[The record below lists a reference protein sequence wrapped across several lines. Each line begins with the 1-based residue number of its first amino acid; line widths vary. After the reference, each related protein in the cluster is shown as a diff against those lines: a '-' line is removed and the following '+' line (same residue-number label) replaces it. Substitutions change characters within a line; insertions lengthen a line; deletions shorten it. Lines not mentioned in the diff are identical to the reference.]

1 MEPIRGIL
9 IREASIGGYAL
20 PPDTPIWILGV
31 QGESREVEYRD
42 ARGALPAG
50 SVAESPIA
58 RPTEAQLRSLDACFG
73 LPEGAFT
80 DVHVDPQNL
89 FVIQRCNAHGRLFLR
104 DTRGGIGM
112 YERVT
117 LLGPEETSD
126 WTSIWRRYH
135 GMSDDWLNLQ
145 GRTW

>member
-1 MEPIRGIL
+1 MEPIRGVL
-9 IREASIGGYAL
+9 IREASIGRYSL
-20 PPDTPIWILGV
+20 PADTPIWIVGV
-31 QGESREVEYRD
+31 RGDSREVEYRS
-42 ARGALPAG
+42 ARGVLPAG

-80 DVHVDPQNL
+80 EVHVDPESL
-89 FVIQRCNAHGRLFLR
+89 FVVQRCKAHGRLFLR

-117 LLGPEETSD
+117 LLGPEETGD
-126 WTSIWRRYH
+126 WTSIWHRYH